1 MHTFSDIQKLRH
13 QISTWRDKGKSIA
26 LVPTMGHLHEGH
38 FSLID
43 IAKSH
48 ADIVIVSI
56 FINPTQFNQSK
67 DFEQY
72 PRTLSSDLDSV
83 KNLHIDAVFTPEEK
97 DIYPNGPSNAPLIHI
112 PELSEH
118 FCGKF
123 RPGHFDG
130 VCTVVAKLFNIISPD
145 IAVFGEKDYQ
155 QLLIIRRLIEEFH
168 FNITI
173 IAGQTIRDDR
183 GLALSSRNSHL
194 TSNEKNVASTLIN
207 VLNNT
212 KAEFSADSIEH
223 LENQAIQQLENASLK
238 VEYFSIRDARN
249 LKSITKST
257 ENVVILSAIWL
268 RDIRL
273 IDNLLFPLP

>member
-13 QISTWRDKGKSIA
+13 QISTWRDEGKSIA

-48 ADIVIVSI
+48 ADKVIMSI

-67 DFEQY
+67 DYEKY

-83 KNLHIDAVFTPEEK
+83 KNLHIDAVFTPKEK

-112 PELSEH
+112 PELSEQ
-118 FCGKF
+118 FCGEF

-155 QLLIIRRLIEEFH
+155 QLLIIRRLVEEFH
-168 FNITI
+168 FNIAI

-194 TSNEKNVASTLIN
+194 TSDEKKIASTLIN

-212 KAEFSADSIEH
+212 KDEFSADSIEH

-249 LKSITKST
+249 LKPITKST
-257 ENVVILSAIWL
+257 ENVVVLSAIWQ

>member
-1 MHTFSDIQKLRH
+1 MHTFSDIRKLRH
-13 QISTWRDKGKSIA
+13 QISTWRDEGKSIA

-48 ADIVIVSI
+48 ADIVIMSI

-67 DFEQY
+67 DYEQY

-97 DIYPNGPSNAPLIHI
+97 DIYPNGASNAPLIHI
-112 PELSEH
+112 PELSEQ
-118 FCGKF
+118 FCGEF

-155 QLLIIRRLIEEFH
+155 QLLIIRRLVEEFH

-194 TSNEKNVASTLIN
+194 TSDEKKIASTLIN

-212 KAEFSADSIEH
+212 KDEFSADSIEH

-249 LKSITKST
+249 LKPITKST
-257 ENVVILSAIWL
+257 ENVVVLSAIWQ